1 MICIPLHLKT
11 LTSYSDMH
19 VGKNNFDSGL
29 EISVHLI
36 FYLCICD
43 LCMGMFDLC
52 AFLIDVHIFDLSA
65 KQKCT
70 MLIPVLQGICC
81 PD

>member
-1 MICIPLHLKT
+1 M
-11 LTSYSDMH
+11 
-19 VGKNNFDSGL
+19 VGKTTGLELDSGL

-52 AFLIDVHIFDLSA
+52 AFLIDVHIFDLCA
-65 KQKCT
+65 KQNCI
-70 MLIPVLQGICC
+70 MFYRVYVILINNPMI
-81 PD
+81 P

>member
-1 MICIPLHLKT
+1 M
-11 LTSYSDMH
+11 
-19 VGKNNFDSGL
+19 VGKTTGLELDSGL

-52 AFLIDVHIFDLSA
+52 AFLIDVHIFDLFA
-65 KQKCT
+65 KQNCI
-70 MLIPVLQGICC
+70 MFYRVYVILINNPMI
-81 PD
+81 P

>member
-19 VGKNNFDSGL
+19 GGKNNFDSGI
-29 EISVHLI
+29 EVSVRPI

-43 LCMGMFDLC
+43 LCLGMFDLC
-52 AFLIDVHIFDLSA
+52 AFLIDVHIFDLCA
-65 KQKCT
+65 EPNCT
-70 MLIPVLQGICC
+70 MLIPVLQVN
-81 PD
+81 PH

>member
-1 MICIPLHLKT
+1 M
-11 LTSYSDMH
+11 
-19 VGKNNFDSGL
+19 VGKTTGLELDSGL

-52 AFLIDVHIFDLSA
+52 AFLIDVHIFDLCA
-65 KQKCT
+65 EQNCT
-70 MLIPVLQGICC
+70 MLIPVLQVN
-81 PD
+81 PH